1 MTMEVFVILFVG
13 LIALLMLGVPVAF
26 AMIGSSAMVLGYTR
40 GFDAIPME
48 MIAQRTLYGVN
59 SFTLLAIPAFLLI
72 GRLMNSAGISDR
84 VFNIARTMVG
94 HLKGGLGHVN
104 VVASMLFAGMSGSA
118 VADAG
123 GLGALEIKAMEDDG
137 YPTGFSAA
145 VTASSATI
153 GPIIPPSIP
162 AVIYGALANASIAGI
177 FLASIIPGLFMGLGL
192 MVMVAII
199 SHRRGFP
206 TRARARFQDF
216 TAALLRGVLP
226 MLTPLII
233 IVGIL
238 SGVFTPTEASVVALV
253 YCLFIAFV
261 VYRSI
266 SFREFVSILRATA
279 IDSAALMLII
289 AGSALYSWVLGR
301 YQVTSLVAEFLLST
315 VTDPLGLLL
324 LLALF
329 ILLIGLF
336 IDSVP
341 ALFLLTPLLVP
352 VIVQYGIDPIH
363 FGVVMIFT
371 LMIGLITPP
380 VGTVLFTV
388 QKITNLPFGVLV
400 RETMPFYI
408 PLFIV
413 LLIIICFPS
422 IVMFLPNIILN

>member
-1 MTMEVFVILFVG
+1 MEVFVIMFVG
-13 LIALLMLGVPVAF
+13 LIVLLMLGVPVAF
-26 AMIGSSAMVLGYTR
+26 AMIASSALVLGYTR

-84 VFNIARTMVG
+84 VFDVARTMVG

-162 AVIYGALANASIAGI
+162 AVIYGALANASIAAI
-177 FLASIIPGLFMGLGL
+177 FLASIIPGLIMGLGL

-206 TRARARFQDF
+206 TRARARFSEF
-216 TAALLRGVLP
+216 TLAISRGLLP

-238 SGVFTPTEASVVALV
+238 SGVFTPTEASVVALL
-253 YCLFIAFV
+253 YCMIISFL

-266 SFREFVSILRATA
+266 SFREFLTILRATA
-279 IDSAALMLII
+279 IDTAALLFII
-289 AGSALYSWVLGR
+289 AGSALYSWVLAR
-301 YQVTSLVAEFLLST
+301 YQVTSLVADFLLAT

-352 VIVQYGIDPIH
+352 VVMQYGIDPVH

-380 VGTVLFTV
+380 VGTVLFTI
-388 QKITNLPFGVLV
+388 QKITGMPFASLV
-400 RETMPFYI
+400 RETLPFYI
-408 PLFIV
+408 PLLAV
-413 LLIIICFPS
+413 LLIIICFPAV
-422 IVMFLPNIILN
+422 VMFLPNLVLK

>member
-1 MTMEVFVILFVG
+1 MEVFVIMFVG
-13 LIALLMLGVPVAF
+13 LIILLMLGVPVAF
-26 AMIGSSAMVLGYTR
+26 AMIASSALVLGYTR

-48 MIAQRTLYGVN
+48 MISQRTLYGVN

-84 VFNIARTMVG
+84 VFDVARTMVG
-94 HLKGGLGHVN
+94 HFKGGLGHVN

-162 AVIYGALANASIAGI
+162 AVIYGALANASIAAI
-177 FLASIIPGLFMGLGL
+177 FLASIIPGLFMGIGL

-206 TRARARFQDF
+206 TRARARFSEF
-216 TAALLRGVLP
+216 TLALTRGALP

-238 SGVFTPTEASVVALV
+238 SGVFTPTEASVVALI
-253 YCLFIAFV
+253 YCLIISFL

-266 SFREFVSILRATA
+266 DIREFLNILRATA
-279 IDSAALMLII
+279 IDTAALLFII
-289 AGSALYSWVLGR
+289 AGSALYSWVLAR
-301 YQVTSLVAEFLLST
+301 YQVTALVADFLLAT

-352 VIVQYGIDPIH
+352 VVMQYGIDPVH

-380 VGTVLFTV
+380 VGTVLFTI
-388 QKITNLPFGVLV
+388 QKITGMPFSDLV
-400 RETMPFYI
+400 REILPFYI
-408 PLFIV
+408 PLFAV
-413 LLIIICFPS
+413 LLIIILFPAV
-422 IVMFLPNIILN
+422 VMFLPNLVLN

>member
-1 MTMEVFVILFVG
+1 MEVFVIMFIG
-13 LIALLMLGVPVAF
+13 LIILLMLGVPVAF
-26 AMIGSSAMVLGYTR
+26 AMIASSAIVLGYTR
-40 GFDAIPME
+40 GFEAIPME
-48 MIAQRTLYGVN
+48 MISQRTLYGVN

-84 VFNIARTMVG
+84 VFDVARTMVG
-94 HLKGGLGHVN
+94 HFKGGLGHVN

-162 AVIYGALANASIAGI
+162 AVIYGALANASIAAI
-177 FLASIIPGLFMGLGL
+177 FLASIIPGLFMGIGL

-206 TRARARFQDF
+206 TRARARFSEF
-216 TAALLRGVLP
+216 TLALTRGALP
-226 MLTPLII
+226 MFTPLII

-238 SGVFTPTEASVVALV
+238 SGVFTPTEASVVALL
-253 YCLFIAFV
+253 YCLVISFL

-266 SFREFVSILRATA
+266 SIREFLNILRATA
-279 IDSAALMLII
+279 IDTAALLFII
-289 AGSALYSWVLGR
+289 AGSALYSWVLAR
-301 YQVTSLVAEFLLST
+301 YQVTALVADFLLAT

-352 VIVQYGIDPIH
+352 VVMQYGIDPVH

-380 VGTVLFTV
+380 VGTVLFTI
-388 QKITNLPFGVLV
+388 QKITGMPFSGLV
-400 RETMPFYI
+400 REILPFYI
-408 PLFIV
+408 PLFAV
-413 LLIIICFPS
+413 LLIIILFPAV
-422 IVMFLPNIILN
+422 VMFLPNLVLN

>member
-1 MTMEVFVILFVG
+1 MEIFVIMFVG
-13 LIALLMLGVPVAF
+13 LVVLLAIGVPVAF
-26 AMIGSSAMVLGYTR
+26 AMIASSALVLAYAR
-40 GFDAIPME
+40 GFDAIPIE

-72 GRLMNSAGISDR
+72 GRLMNEAGISDR
-84 VFNIARTMVG
+84 VFDIARTMVG

-123 GLGALEIKAMEDDG
+123 GLGAVEIKAMEDDG

-162 AVIYGALANASIAGI
+162 AVIYGALANASIASI
-177 FLASIIPGLFMGLGL
+177 FLASILPGLFMGLGL
-192 MVMVAII
+192 MVMIAIM
-199 SHRRGFP
+199 SHRRGYP
-206 TRARARFQDF
+206 TRARATLSEFIR
-216 TAALLRGVLP
+216 AMSRGLLP

-233 IVGIL
+233 IFGIL
-238 SGVFTPTEASVVALV
+238 SGIFTPTEASVVALL
-253 YCLFIAFV
+253 YCMIISFM

-266 SFREFVSILRATA
+266 SFRQFLGILKSTA
-279 IDSAALMLII
+279 IDTAALLFII
-289 AGSALYSWVLGR
+289 AGSALYSWVLAR
-301 YQVTSLVAEFLLST
+301 YQVTALVADFLLST
-315 VTDPLGLLL
+315 VTSPLALLL
-324 LLALF
+324 ILVLF

-352 VIVQYGIDPIH
+352 VVVQYGIDPVH

-380 VGTVLFTV
+380 VGTVLFTI
-388 QKITNLPFGVLV
+388 QKITQMSFSDLV
-400 RETMPFYI
+400 RETVPFYI
-408 PLFIV
+408 PLIAV
-413 LLIIICFPS
+413 LLIITCFPS
-422 IVMFLPNIILN
+422 IVMLLPNLVFN

>member
-1 MTMEVFVILFVG
+1 MEVFVIMFVG
-13 LIALLMLGVPVAF
+13 LIILLMLGVPVAF
-26 AMIGSSAMVLGYTR
+26 AMIASSALVLGYTR

-48 MIAQRTLYGVN
+48 MISQRTLYGVN

-84 VFNIARTMVG
+84 VFDVARTMVG
-94 HLKGGLGHVN
+94 HFKGGLGHVN

-162 AVIYGALANASIAGI
+162 AVIYGALANASIAAI
-177 FLASIIPGLFMGLGL
+177 FLASIIPGLFMGIGL

-206 TRARARFQDF
+206 TRARARFSEF
-216 TAALLRGVLP
+216 TLAITRGALP

-238 SGVFTPTEASVVALV
+238 SGVFTPTEASVVALI
-253 YCLFIAFV
+253 YCLIISFL

-266 SFREFVSILRATA
+266 NIREFLNILRATA
-279 IDSAALMLII
+279 IDTAALLFII
-289 AGSALYSWVLGR
+289 AGSALYSWVLAR
-301 YQVTSLVAEFLLST
+301 YQVTALVADFLLAT
-315 VTDPLGLLL
+315 VTDPLSLLL

-352 VIVQYGIDPIH
+352 VVMQYGIDPVH

-380 VGTVLFTV
+380 VGTVLFTI
-388 QKITNLPFGVLV
+388 QKITGMPFSDLV
-400 RETMPFYI
+400 REILPFYI
-408 PLFIV
+408 PLFAV
-413 LLIIICFPS
+413 LLIIILFPAV
-422 IVMFLPNIILN
+422 VMFLPNLVLN

>member
-1 MTMEVFVILFVG
+1 MEVFVIMFAG
-13 LIALLMLGVPVAF
+13 LILLLMLGVPVAF
-26 AMIGSSAMVLGYTR
+26 AMIASSALVLGYTR
-40 GFDAIPME
+40 GFEAIPME

-84 VFNIARTMVG
+84 VFDVARTMVG
-94 HLKGGLGHVN
+94 HFKGGLGHVN

-162 AVIYGALANASIAGI
+162 AVIYGALANASIAAI

-192 MVMVAII
+192 MVMVAFI

-206 TRARARFQDF
+206 TRAKATMREFTQAMARG
-216 TAALLRGVLP
+216 LLP

-238 SGVFTPTEASVVALV
+238 SGVFTPTEASVVALL
-253 YCLFIAFV
+253 YCMIIAFL

-266 SFREFVSILRATA
+266 SIREFMGILRATA
-279 IDSAALMLII
+279 IDTAALLFII
-289 AGSALYSWVLGR
+289 AGSALYSWVLAR
-301 YQVTSLVAEFLLST
+301 YQVTALVADFLLAT

-324 LLALF
+324 MLALF

-336 IDSVP
+336 IDSIP

-352 VIVQYGIDPIH
+352 VVMQYGIDPVH

-380 VGTVLFTV
+380 VGTVLFTI
-388 QKITNLPFGVLV
+388 QKITGMSFSGLV
-400 RETMPFYI
+400 REILPFYI
-408 PLFIV
+408 PLFVV
-413 LLIIICFPS
+413 LLIIIVFPAV
-422 IVMFLPNIILN
+422 VMFLPNLVLN

>member
-1 MTMEVFVILFVG
+1 MEVFVIMFVG
-13 LIALLMLGVPVAF
+13 LIVLLMLGVPVAF
-26 AMIGSSAMVLGYTR
+26 AMIASSALVLGYTR

-48 MIAQRTLYGVN
+48 MISQRTLYGVN

-84 VFNIARTMVG
+84 VFDVARTMVG
-94 HLKGGLGHVN
+94 HFKGGLGHVN

-162 AVIYGALANASIAGI
+162 AVIYGALANASIAAI
-177 FLASIIPGLFMGLGL
+177 FLASIIPGLFMGIGL

-206 TRARARFQDF
+206 TRARARFSEF
-216 TAALLRGVLP
+216 TLALTRGALP

-238 SGVFTPTEASVVALV
+238 SGVFTPTEASVVALI
-253 YCLFIAFV
+253 YCLIISFL

-266 SFREFVSILRATA
+266 NIREFLNILRATA
-279 IDSAALMLII
+279 IDTAALLFII
-289 AGSALYSWVLGR
+289 AGSALYSWVLAR
-301 YQVTSLVAEFLLST
+301 YQVTALVADFLLAT

-352 VIVQYGIDPIH
+352 VVMQYGIDPVH

-380 VGTVLFTV
+380 VGTVLFTI
-388 QKITNLPFGVLV
+388 QKITGMPFSGLV
-400 RETMPFYI
+400 REILPFYI
-408 PLFIV
+408 PLFAV
-413 LLIIICFPS
+413 LLIIILFPAV
-422 IVMFLPNIILN
+422 VMFLPNLVLN

>member
-1 MTMEVFVILFVG
+1 MEVFVILFVG
-13 LIALLMLGVPVAF
+13 LIVLLMLGVPVAF

-84 VFNIARTMVG
+84 VFDIARTMVG

-206 TRARARFQDF
+206 TRTRARFKDF

-266 SFREFVSILRATA
+266 SFREFISILRATA

>member
-1 MTMEVFVILFVG
+1 MEVFVIMFVG
-13 LIALLMLGVPVAF
+13 LIILLMLGVPVAF
-26 AMIGSSAMVLGYTR
+26 AMIASSALVLGYTR

-48 MIAQRTLYGVN
+48 MISQRTLYGVN

-84 VFNIARTMVG
+84 VFDVARTMVG
-94 HLKGGLGHVN
+94 HFKGGLGHVN

-162 AVIYGALANASIAGI
+162 AVIYGALANASIAAI
-177 FLASIIPGLFMGLGL
+177 FLASIIPGLFMGIGL

-206 TRARARFQDF
+206 TRARARFSEF
-216 TAALLRGVLP
+216 TLALTRGALP

-238 SGVFTPTEASVVALV
+238 SGVFTPTEASVVALI
-253 YCLFIAFV
+253 YCLIISFL

-266 SFREFVSILRATA
+266 NIREFLNILRATA
-279 IDSAALMLII
+279 IDTAALLFII
-289 AGSALYSWVLGR
+289 AGSALYSWVLAR
-301 YQVTSLVAEFLLST
+301 YQVTALVADFLLAT
-315 VTDPLGLLL
+315 VSDPLGLLL

-352 VIVQYGIDPIH
+352 VVMQYGIDPVH

-380 VGTVLFTV
+380 VGTVLFTI
-388 QKITNLPFGVLV
+388 QKITGMPFSGLV
-400 RETMPFYI
+400 REILPFYI
-408 PLFIV
+408 PLFAV
-413 LLIIICFPS
+413 LLIIILFPAV
-422 IVMFLPNIILN
+422 VMFLPNLVLN

>member
-1 MTMEVFVILFVG
+1 MEVFVILFVG
-13 LIALLMLGVPVAF
+13 LIVLLMLGVPVAF

-84 VFNIARTMVG
+84 VFDIARTMVG

-206 TRARARFQDF
+206 TRARARFKDF
-216 TAALLRGVLP
+216 TAALVRGVLP

-238 SGVFTPTEASVVALV
+238 SGVFTPTEASVVALI

-266 SFREFVSILRATA
+266 SIREFISILRATA
-279 IDSAALMLII
+279 IDSAALMFII

-301 YQVTSLVAEFLLST
+301 YQVTSLVAEFLLAT